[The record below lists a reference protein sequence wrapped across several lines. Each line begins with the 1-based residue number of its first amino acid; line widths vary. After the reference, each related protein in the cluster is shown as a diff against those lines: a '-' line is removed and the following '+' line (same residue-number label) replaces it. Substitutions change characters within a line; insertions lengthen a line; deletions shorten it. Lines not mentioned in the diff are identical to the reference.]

1 VNNSVFAPGSFDLLI
16 MGHAPKCVL
25 ICGGRDYADYG
36 ALSAWLDHFSGE
48 TPIAVVIHGGALG
61 ADSMAEQWAQ
71 ERGIAVLRFDADWQK
86 HGRAAGPIR
95 NKQMLD
101 EGNPD
106 LVLAFPGGR
115 GTANM
120 IEQSKAR
127 GVPVIRAD
135 K

>member
-1 VNNSVFAPGSFDLLI
+1 MIVGP
-16 MGHAPKCVL
+16 APKRIL
-25 ICGGRDYADYG
+25 ICGGRDYTDYE
-36 ALSAWLDHFSGE
+36 ALSAWLDQFSGE
-48 TPIAVVIHGGALG
+48 TPITVVIHGGALG
-61 ADSMAEQWAQ
+61 ADSMAERWAQ
-71 ERGIAVLRFDADWQK
+71 TRGVAVLRFDADWQK

-101 EGNPD
+101 EGKPD

-127 GVPVIRAD
+127 GVPVILANQ
-135 K
+135 